1 MRKNCNLQRN
11 SSLALRIYAV
21 AEEELEIEKYDRFA

>member
-21 AEEELEIEKYDRFA
+21 AEELEIEKYDRFA